1 VLGGLY
7 LDPDGHDLAQEIGA
21 QLSGISDEVVR
32 AMRHLDIGD
41 WRSIVFETEAAV
53 VAMAPAP
60 HATLLV
66 VATSR
71 ATPLGLMRRLLD
83 RCAARAAGWLDAV
96 REP

>member
-1 VLGGLY
+1 
-7 LDPDGHDLAQEIGA
+7 
-21 QLSGISDEVVR
+21 
-32 AMRHLDIGD
+32 
-41 WRSIVFETEAAV
+41 
-53 VAMAPAP
+53 MAPAP